1 MVIVLDKNS
10 TPLMPCS
17 GRKARMLIRK
27 GRASLVARTPFT
39 IMLKDKEVRD
49 APSAEFQLRM
59 DDGVREEFERLKSL
73 HRRLGLYPGAGSRSV
88 AGPHPSGGADGGAG
102 WTEGALPAGDG
113 AEDGAAASP
122 AGAAASLSGGG
133 DASAA
138 PAGAASSSGSG
149 DASAAPTGGRWQ
161 DRVILS
167 AVEPGA
173 YVLDLGCGRGELLA
187 RLTDELGVRGQGVE
201 VDPDAAIAAMEAG
214 VPVLNVDLSLVLGD
228 FADGSFDYVILES
241 TLQTLQKPLE
251 VIFEML
257 RVGRRGIVS
266 FPNFGHWRVR
276 LDLAA
281 RGRMPVTPDLPYGW
295 HDTPNIHLFTLDDML
310 DVCEASDLKI
320 VAAWGLCEGS
330 IREVGPQDNLVTEE
344 AILFL
349 EKREAAG
356 ADSGTSGRR

>member
-10 TPLMPCS
+10 TQLMPCTEK
-17 GRKARMLIRK
+17 KARLLLKK
-27 GRASLVARTPFT
+27 GRASLVTKSPFT
-39 IMLKDKEVRD
+39 IMLKDKEAKVVK
-49 APSAEFQLRM
+49 AAELQLRM
-59 DDGVREEFERLKSL
+59 DEGVREEFERLKSL
-73 HRRLGLYPGAGSRSV
+73 HRRLGLYPGPNGTRVVTTSSVEVEAGSPAVSRAPSV
-88 AGPHPSGGADGGAG
+88 SGAETGAADGAQAPSG
-102 WTEGALPAGDG
+102 TE
-113 AEDGAAASP
+113 
-122 AGAAASLSGGG
+122 AGAAAGQESG
-133 DASAA
+133 SVK
-138 PAGAASSSGSG
+138 AASRSE
-149 DASAAPTGGRWQ
+149 RWQ
-161 DRVILS
+161 DQVILS
-167 AVEPGA
+167 GVDPGS

-187 RLTDELGVRGQGVE
+187 RLMDELGVRGQGVE
-201 VDPDAAIAAMEAG
+201 VDPEAAMAAMEAG

-295 HDTPNIHLFTLDDML
+295 HDTPNIHLFTLDDLL
-310 DVCEASDLKI
+310 DVCESSDLKI

-330 IREVGPQDNLVTEE
+330 IREVGPRDNLVTEE
-344 AILFL
+344 AVLFL
-349 EKREAAG
+349 EKREPARAEAG
-356 ADSGTSGRR
+356 GPAVREA